1 MAFRHFR
8 FQVLLRVVCLA
19 LSMAVC
25 GYVLADTS
33 LVATSVLLVALVL
46 YQIWLLI
53 RFVERTNQQL
63 TRFLEAIRH
72 QDFSQSFVTL
82 GLGRSFEGLS
92 AAFMEV
98 ADDFRRARAEKEEQY
113 RYLQTLVEHIGVGVI
128 AFRDNGDVELINHAA
143 KRILSI
149 NFLRNI
155 DRLEE
160 LEPSFPQTLREL
172 DAGKRTLVKVSGDYE
187 TLQLA
192 IHATKIRRDTES
204 LTLVSLQNIGSELA
218 EQEMAAWQ
226 NLIRVLTHEIMNS
239 ITPIA
244 SLAGSINNLVGQ
256 ELASPEY
263 QANGAINPE
272 VATDLTAALTTIEK
286 RSQGLLHFVEA
297 YRNLTKIPAPK
308 FRFVGAA
315 ELIGQVQCL
324 LESRLKAA
332 NITFTAEVD
341 PPELELAIDP
351 DLIEQVLI
359 NLVLNSIQALDGCDT
374 GAIVVRARIDRGGKT
389 LVEVI
394 DNGAGIA
401 ESAVEKVFI
410 PFFTTKKGGTGI
422 GLALARQ
429 IMRLHAGNI
438 TVRSAPNERTC
449 FTLSF

>member
-1 MAFRHFR
+1 
-8 FQVLLRVVCLA
+8 
-19 LSMAVC
+19 
-25 GYVLADTS
+25 
-33 LVATSVLLVALVL
+33 
-46 YQIWLLI
+46 
-53 RFVERTNQQL
+53 
-63 TRFLEAIRH
+63 
-72 QDFSQSFVTL
+72 
-82 GLGRSFEGLS
+82 
-92 AAFMEV
+92 
-98 ADDFRRARAEKEEQY
+98 
-113 RYLQTLVEHIGVGVI
+113 
-128 AFRDNGDVELINHAA
+128 
-143 KRILSI
+143 
-149 NFLRNI
+149 
-155 DRLEE
+155 
-160 LEPSFPQTLREL
+160 
-172 DAGKRTLVKVSGDYE
+172 
-187 TLQLA
+187 
-192 IHATKIRRDTES
+192 
-204 LTLVSLQNIGSELA
+204 
-218 EQEMAAWQ
+218 
-226 NLIRVLTHEIMNS
+226 
-239 ITPIA
+239 
-244 SLAGSINNLVGQ
+244 LAGSINNLVGQ
-256 ELASPEY
+256 ELASPGY

-272 VATDLTAALTTIEK
+272 VAADLSAALTTIEK

-341 PPELELAIDP
+341 PLELELAVDP

>member
-8 FQVLLRVVCLA
+8 FQVIVRVVLLA
-19 LSMAVC
+19 LTMALC
-25 GYVLADTS
+25 GYALVGTS

-98 ADDFRRARAEKEEQY
+98 ADDFRKARAEKEEQY

-143 KRILSI
+143 KRILNI

-160 LEPSFPQTLREL
+160 LEPSLPETLRGLE
-172 DAGKRTLVKVSGDYE
+172 AGKRALVKVTGDYD

-192 IHATKIRRDTES
+192 VHATKIRRDSDS
-204 LTLVSLQNIGSELA
+204 LMLVSIQNIGSELA

-244 SLAGSINNLVGQ
+244 SLAGSVNNLV
-256 ELASPEY
+256 EREMATPEY

-297 YRNLTKIPAPK
+297 YRNLTKIPAPQ
-308 FRFVGAA
+308 FRFVGAG
-315 ELIGQVQCL
+315 ELIGRVRCL
-324 LESRLKAA
+324 LESRLQAG
-332 NITFTAEVD
+332 NIRFTSEID
-341 PPELELAIDP
+341 PSELELAVDP

-359 NLVLNSIQALDGCDT
+359 NLVLNSIQALDGRNDGT
-374 GAIVVRARIDRGGKT
+374 IVVRVWIDRSGKT
-389 LVEVI
+389 LIEVI

-401 ESAVEKVFI
+401 ESALDKVFI

-438 TVRSAPNERTC
+438 TVRSTPDERTC